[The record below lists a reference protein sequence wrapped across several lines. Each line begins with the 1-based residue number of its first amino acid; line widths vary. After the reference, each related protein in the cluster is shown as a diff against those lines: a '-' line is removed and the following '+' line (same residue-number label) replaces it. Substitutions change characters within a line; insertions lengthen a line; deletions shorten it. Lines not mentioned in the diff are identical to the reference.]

1 MKHLLYILIGIVITK
16 GLICCTGSPGT
27 HYPRYTTFPEEKA
40 IRAQII
46 PLDTILLRYPFRVAV
61 RDSIAVVM
69 DLHNMDHYL
78 HAFTYPEWKHVVSFG
93 KRGEAPEEM
102 LSAENIQFNSLD
114 SLWTLDANKME
125 ITRWKITPS
134 TGSAER
140 VEEIKLNKKLVR
152 SLDFYAMESGFL
164 IPDYLGE
171 HRFLEV
177 DNNGQPLQ
185 SKGKIPSETAD
196 KEISRPALAQ
206 AWRSFMDYN
215 PENGILAMATQL
227 GETLEIY
234 NLKENTHKV
243 LYGPEGEPEFK
254 IGKNGSS
261 IPIGIMGFSDIK
273 VTDKHIY
280 AVFQGVKFKEML
292 AAYQRGK
299 EPEDGSRFIYVF
311 DLQGNPVQKYTLD
324 RAIYGIDINEKTNT
338 IVATE
343 VESDDPI
350 IEFKI

>member
-1 MKHLLYILIGIVITK
+1 MKRFAYILLIGISAI
-16 GLICCTGSPGT
+16 ISCTDSPGT
-27 HYPRYTTFPEEKA
+27 YYPRYSTFPDEKA
-40 IRAQII
+40 ISARVIE
-46 PLDTILLRYPFRVAV
+46 LDTALFRYPFRVAV
-61 RDSIAVVM
+61 KDSMAIVM
-69 DLHNMDHYL
+69 DLHNADNYF
-78 HAFTYPEWKHVVSFG
+78 HAFTYPNWIHIVSFG
-93 KRGEAPEEM
+93 KRGEGPEEM
-102 LSAENIQFNSLD
+102 LSAETFQFNSLD
-114 SLWTLDANKME
+114 SIYALDANKMQ
-125 ITRWKITPS
+125 ISRWAISAKDHSATRQEVIRLDKNLI
-134 TGSAER
+134 
-140 VEEIKLNKKLVR
+140 R
-152 SLDFYAMESGFL
+152 SLDFCATDSCFL

-171 HRFLEV
+171 HRYWQV
-177 DNNGQPLQ
+177 DYSGKPIR
-185 SKGKIPSETAD
+185 SIGKIPTEKDWTSE
-196 KEISRPALAQ
+196 IRPALAQ

-299 EPEDGSRFIYVF
+299 ELEDGSRFIYVF